1 MGRLGGIDPL
11 FLGNGR
17 KYRFR
22 PICRILR
29 KISDLFF
36 SQTSTFRV
44 SGSQGTYLPPSP
56 KEYPQPPLQGS
67 LPTTLT
73 EGALET
79 GGKVACHTCANPSN
93 YQVPHAGSLPYSSA
107 TLWHDIKGA
116 GETRPNSYTAN
127 FSARQT
133 TVWRNPGTWVHDV
146 CLMFTALKIGPT

>member
-22 PICRILR
+22 PIFRILR

-36 SQTSTFRV
+36 NQTSTFRV
-44 SGSQGTYLPPSP
+44 SGSQGTYLPLSP

-79 GGKVACHTCANPSN
+79 GGKVACHTCAKPSN

-107 TLWHDIKGA
+107 TLRHDIKGA
-116 GETRPNSYTAN
+116 GVLLLFRPSPNVGIQN
-127 FSARQT
+127 FGMWGMCNLAKAYRSIKNPLQRQY
-133 TVWRNPGTWVHDV
+133 P
-146 CLMFTALKIGPT
+146 